1 MRAENARTATCA
13 LDIEISWQNGTVLRQ
28 EHLCPPQSYLLK
40 DGAVREREAAFS
52 VSSEWLDG
60 PTHELVSVV
69 GDRVKV
75 HSRSQSVELAK
86 GEQTVVHLGPLC
98 FRVSVSKP
106 EVLPVIPTP
115 IDPKRHAWTFAS
127 VALHGLMLGCMA
139 LLPPKASSLS
149 LDAIGE
155 DDRYARYLAAPV
167 LREEEE
173 LPWTEDDGLKGQG
186 DKKEDAA
193 RAKGDEGKAGKPD
206 SPKTD
211 GRMAIVGNAAQRR
224 PGKIT
229 AENAGVQGILGVLA
243 ASAAPGPVS
252 DVWNAQAEGYDAVSA
267 MGALFGANIGDNSGF
282 NGLGMRG
289 TGRHGGGI
297 TDGAIGIGTLQTGEL
312 ARGTPGS
319 RSLSMRGRE
328 ARVPALRIGKDAE
341 VRGSLSKEA
350 IRRVI
355 QRNLSQVRF
364 CYEQGLSTRPDM
376 AGRISVQ
383 FMISPSGVVQHTAVA
398 QSTLGSAQ
406 VDQCVAAAV
415 RRWTFPAPDGGGY
428 VSVSYPFLFE
438 RTE

>member
-13 LDIEISWQNGTVLRQ
+13 LDIEITWRDGSPLRH
-28 EHLCPPQSYLLK
+28 EHLCPPRTYLLK
-40 DGAVREREAAFS
+40 DGPVRDDEAAFS

-60 PTHELVSVV
+60 NEHELVSVA
-69 GDRVKV
+69 GERVTV
-75 HSRSQSVELAK
+75 RSRAQSVELAR
-86 GEQTVVHLGPLC
+86 GEQTVVHVGPLC
-98 FRVSVSKP
+98 FRVSVSNP
-106 EVLPVIPTP
+106 ERLPVANNP
-115 IDPKRHAWTFAS
+115 IDPKRHAWTAAS
-127 VALHGLMLGCMA
+127 MALHGLMLGCMA

-155 DDRYARYLAAPV
+155 NDRYARYLAAPV
-167 LREEEE
+167 LHEEEE

-193 RAKGDEGKAGKPD
+193 RDKGDEGKAGKPD

-211 GRMAIVGNAAQRR
+211 GRLAIVGNASQRR
-224 PGKIT
+224 PGKIS
-229 AENAGVQGILGVLA
+229 AENAAVAGIIGVLA

-252 DVWNAQAEGYDAVSA
+252 DVWNANAEGYDAVAA
-267 MGALFGANIGDNSGF
+267 MGALFGANIGDNAGF

-289 TGRHGGGI
+289 TGRHGGGT
-297 TDGAIGIGTLQTGEL
+297 TDGAIGIDTLQTGEL

-328 ARVPALRIGKDAE
+328 ARVPQAIIGSGAE
-341 VRGSLSKEA
+341 VKGSLSKEA

-355 QRNLSQVRF
+355 HRNLPQVRF
-364 CYEQGLSTRPDM
+364 CYEQGLNARPDM
-376 AGRISVQ
+376 AGRIAIQ
-383 FMISPSGVVQHTAVA
+383 FMISPSGVVQHSAVA
-398 QSTLGSAQ
+398 QSTLGNPR